1 MIITALNLRAMA
13 PNLDSAKAGIYTG
26 LLNQAMNRFGIDTTK
41 RAAFFMGQVLVE
53 SDDLTAFRE
62 NMNYSAERLMA
73 VWPSRFKTIELARQ
87 YERNPQKL
95 ANFVYANRMGNGGP
109 ETNDGWNHRGAGWIQ
124 LTGKTN
130 QELFATEAG
139 IPLAGIG
146 DYLGTS
152 KGAAES
158 ACWYWWKHGINR
170 LADFGNLDAV
180 SDAINLG
187 RLTDKI
193 GDAEGYAKRQLKTNL
208 CKKIL
213 GVL

>member
-1 MIITALNLRAMA
+1 MLTPNQLKRMA
-13 PNLDSAKAGIYTG
+13 PTLDSSKLLIYTDTI
-26 LLNQAMNRFGIDTTK
+26 NNYTEVFGIDTPT
-41 RAAFFMGQVLVE
+41 RLAYFMGQVLVE
-53 SDDLTAFRE
+53 SGDLNKSRE
-62 NMNYSAERLMA
+62 DLGYSATRLMQ
-73 VWPSRFKTIELARQ
+73 VWPKRFPTLEIAKQ
-87 YERNPQKL
+87 YEFNAQKL
-95 ANFVYANRMGNGGP
+95 ANFVYSNRMGNGGP
-109 ETNDGWNHRGAGWIQ
+109 ETNDGWEYRGAGWIQ
-124 LTGKTN
+124 LTGKFN
-130 QELFATEAG
+130 QELFATETG
-139 IPLAGIG
+139 VPLAGIG